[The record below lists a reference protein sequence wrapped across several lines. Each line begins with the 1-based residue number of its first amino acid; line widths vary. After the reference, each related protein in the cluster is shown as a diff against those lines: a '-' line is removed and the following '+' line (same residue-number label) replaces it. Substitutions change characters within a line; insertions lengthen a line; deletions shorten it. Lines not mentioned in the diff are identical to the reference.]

1 MEYKLAL
8 LVFKSLH
15 GAAPEYLGEYCVGVA
30 SSRGGPSLRSEM
42 KGDLRM
48 RKTKTCFGDRAFSV
62 AGPKCW
68 NSIPPSIRSSA
79 TVDSF
84 KSKLKTHY
92 FKIAYP

>member
-1 MEYKLAL
+1 MHWLPVEYRVEYKLAL

-30 SSRGGPSLRSEM
+30 SSRG
-42 KGDLRM
+42 DLRV

-68 NSIPPSIRSSA
+68 KSIPPSIRSPA
-79 TVDSF
+79 NVDSF
-84 KSKLKTHY
+84 KTGLKTHY
-92 FKIAYP
+92 FKMAYL